1 MQCIIME
8 KHCNQINT
16 VIKLKSDLMNQF
28 TIDMGVD
35 VHGIHPDSKLC
46 KICTIIDGPALIQVL
61 GKPVGCVMRFILILN
76 CVKYVL
82 SLTVLL

>member
-46 KICTIIDGPALIQVL
+46 KICTIIDGPALIQVI
-61 GKPVGCVMRFILILN
+61 GKPAGCVFLLCQSRVTVTLYFVCN
-76 CVKYVL
+76 C
-82 SLTVLL
+82 

>member
-28 TIDMGVD
+28 TIDMGVY
-35 VHGIHPDSKLC
+35 VPGIH
-46 KICTIIDGPALIQVL
+46 
-61 GKPVGCVMRFILILN
+61 LILN

-82 SLTVLL
+82 PLKVLL